1 MTPQQIALVQQS
13 FSKVA
18 PISEAAA
25 VLFYDR
31 LFDVAPSVRAMFPED
46 MTEQRKKL
54 MGMLAA
60 VVSGLSNLET
70 ILPAASALAKRHVA
84 YGAKAEHYPVVGA
97 TLLWTLE
104 KGLGEAW
111 TPELATAWTDAY
123 GVLSGYMISKPTAR
137 RRRPPNRRCLVSE
150 PLVIVG
156 NGMAA
161 ARLVDELAKTAL
173 GRYAV
178 AVIGEEP
185 RLAYNRVL
193 LSSVL
198 AGETGSH
205 EIELRPADWWRHR
218 GVTVRYGYRV
228 TEIDTGRRELK
239 IAGEESMEYSKLVL
253 ATGSTPLRLNVPGAD
268 LAGVHTF
275 RDTRDVD
282 LLLTLAAAKKR
293 VVVVGGGL
301 LGLEAAYGL
310 AKAGAPVTLLHLMDR
325 LMERQLD
332 GPAAD
337 LLKTLVERKG
347 IRILLNASTARI
359 HGERHVEAVELADGS
374 RIEAD
379 AVIFAAGIRP
389 NIALAKEAGIAVN
402 RGIVVNDEMQTA
414 SPDIYALG
422 ECAEHRG
429 TCYGLVEPAYEQ
441 ARVLAR
447 HLGGR
452 PAAYQGS
459 VVSTNLKVSGVSVF
473 SAGDFMG
480 GEGSE
485 SLVLTD
491 RRRGTYKKLVIADG
505 CLTGAV
511 LIGDTADALWY
522 LELIRTREKIA
533 GIRADMMFG
542 RALAL
547 PSKAA

>member
-1 MTPQQIALVQQS
+1 M
-13 FSKVA
+13 
-18 PISEAAA
+18 
-25 VLFYDR
+25 
-31 LFDVAPSVRAMFPED
+31 
-46 MTEQRKKL
+46 
-54 MGMLAA
+54 
-60 VVSGLSNLET
+60 
-70 ILPAASALAKRHVA
+70 
-84 YGAKAEHYPVVGA
+84 
-97 TLLWTLE
+97 
-104 KGLGEAW
+104 
-111 TPELATAWTDAY
+111 
-123 GVLSGYMISKPTAR
+123 
-137 RRRPPNRRCLVSE
+137 SE

-161 ARLVDELAKTAL
+161 ARLVDELAKTSL

-239 IAGEESMEYSKLVL
+239 IEGEESMEYSKLVL
-253 ATGSTPLRLNVPGAD
+253 AVGSTPLRLNVPGAD
-268 LAGVHTF
+268 LSGVHTF

-282 LLLTLAAAKKR
+282 LLLTLAAARKR

-332 GPAAD
+332 APAAD

-359 HGERHVEAVELADGS
+359 HGEGHVEAVELADGS

-389 NIALAKEAGIAVN
+389 NIALAKDAGIAVN

-429 TCYGLVEPAYEQ
+429 ICYGLVEPAYEQ

-447 HLGGR
+447 HLAGR

-485 SLVLTD
+485 SLVLSD
-491 RRRGTYKKLVIADG
+491 RRRGTYKKLVIAAG
-505 CLTGAV
+505 RLTGAL
-511 LIGDTADALWY
+511 LIGDTVDALWY
-522 LELIRTREKIA
+522 LELIRNREKVA
-533 GIRADMMFG
+533 AIRADMIFG
-542 RALAL
+542 RALAR

>member
-1 MTPQQIALVQQS
+1 M
-13 FSKVA
+13 
-18 PISEAAA
+18 
-25 VLFYDR
+25 
-31 LFDVAPSVRAMFPED
+31 
-46 MTEQRKKL
+46 
-54 MGMLAA
+54 
-60 VVSGLSNLET
+60 
-70 ILPAASALAKRHVA
+70 
-84 YGAKAEHYPVVGA
+84 
-97 TLLWTLE
+97 
-104 KGLGEAW
+104 
-111 TPELATAWTDAY
+111 
-123 GVLSGYMISKPTAR
+123 
-137 RRRPPNRRCLVSE
+137 
-150 PLVIVG
+150 
-156 NGMAA
+156 
-161 ARLVDELAKTAL
+161 
-173 GRYAV
+173 
-178 AVIGEEP
+178 
-185 RLAYNRVL
+185 
-193 LSSVL
+193 
-198 AGETGSH
+198 
-205 EIELRPADWWRHR
+205 
-218 GVTVRYGYRV
+218 
-228 TEIDTGRRELK
+228 
-239 IAGEESMEYSKLVL
+239 
-253 ATGSTPLRLNVPGAD
+253 PGAD

-332 GPAAD
+332 APSAD

-347 IRILLNASTARI
+347 IRILLNASTKCI
-359 HGERHVEAVELADGS
+359 HGDRHVEAVELADGN

-379 AVIFAAGIRP
+379 AVIFAAGIKP
-389 NIALAKEAGIAVN
+389 NVALAQEAGIAVN
-402 RGIVVNDEMQTA
+402 RGVVVNDVMQT
-414 SPDIYALG
+414 SSSDIFALG

-447 HLGGR
+447 HLAGR

-485 SLVLTD
+485 SLVLSD

-505 CLTGAV
+505 RLTGAV
-511 LIGDTADALWY
+511 LIGDTVDALWY
-522 LELIRTREKIA
+522 LELLRNRDKVA
-533 GIRADMMFG
+533 AIRADMMFG

>member
-1 MTPQQIALVQQS
+1 
-13 FSKVA
+13 
-18 PISEAAA
+18 
-25 VLFYDR
+25 
-31 LFDVAPSVRAMFPED
+31 
-46 MTEQRKKL
+46 
-54 MGMLAA
+54 
-60 VVSGLSNLET
+60 
-70 ILPAASALAKRHVA
+70 
-84 YGAKAEHYPVVGA
+84 
-97 TLLWTLE
+97 
-104 KGLGEAW
+104 
-111 TPELATAWTDAY
+111 
-123 GVLSGYMISKPTAR
+123 
-137 RRRPPNRRCLVSE
+137 
-150 PLVIVG
+150 
-156 NGMAA
+156 MAA

-178 AVIGEEP
+178 AVIGDEP

-239 IAGEESMEYSKLVL
+239 IEGEESVEYSKLVL

-275 RDTRDVD
+275 RDSRDVD
-282 LLLTLAAAKKR
+282 LLLTLAAARKR

-332 GPAAD
+332 LPAAD

-359 HGERHVEAVELADGS
+359 HGEGHVEAVELADGS

-379 AVIFAAGIRP
+379 AVIFAAGIKP
-389 NIALAKEAGIAVN
+389 NVALARDAGIAVN
-402 RGIVVNDEMQTA
+402 RGIVVNDVMQTA
-414 SPDIYALG
+414 SPDIYAIG

-447 HLGGR
+447 HLAGR
-452 PAAYQGS
+452 PGAYQGS
-459 VVSTNLKVSGVSVF
+459 IVSTNLKVSGVSVF

-480 GEGSE
+480 GDGSE

-491 RRRGTYKKLVIADG
+491 RRRGTYKKLVIAG
-505 CLTGAV
+505 GRLTGAV
-511 LIGDTADALWY
+511 LIGDTVDALWY
-522 LELIRTREKIA
+522 LELIRNREKVA
-533 GIRADMMFG
+533 AIRTDMMFG
-542 RALAL
+542 RALAH
-547 PSKAA
+547 PPRAA